1 MLRRRRDGVVPNK
14 PTPAAPDTESCR
26 PPNTVPLVKSEDKPM
41 REVGDR
47 GVCANVESTH
57 FERRR
62 SQRGAATSTESGTSA
77 GLQRRRACE
86 ERCVPAKVMASG
98 AGGVTGFSSGVGPE
112 SSEVDFLG
120 FLQAFLSRAQGLDRA
135 PLVRAGVSPETPGA
149 GREKSLLSLR
159 LQTTGGK
166 L

>member
-1 MLRRRRDGVVPNK
+1 MLTRRHDGVVPSK
-14 PTPAAPDTESCR
+14 PTPAAPNTESCR
-26 PPNTVPLVKSEDKPM
+26 PPSTVPLVKSENKPM
-41 REVGDR
+41 REVEITVSVR
-47 GVCANVESTH
+47 NVESTH

-62 SQRGAATSTESGTSA
+62 SRRGAATSTELWTSA
-77 GLQRRRACE
+77 GLQRHRACE
-86 ERCVPAKVMASG
+86 EPRVPAKVTALG
-98 AGGVTGFSSGVGPE
+98 AGGVTGFSSGVGTE

-120 FLQAFLSRAQGLDRA
+120 FPPAFLSRAQGLDRA

>member
-1 MLRRRRDGVVPNK
+1 MASVRNI
-14 PTPAAPDTESCR
+14 ES
-26 PPNTVPLVKSEDKPM
+26 
-41 REVGDR
+41 G
-47 GVCANVESTH
+47 H
-57 FERRR
+57 FERHR
-62 SQRGAATSTESGTSA
+62 SQRGAATSTESRTSA
-77 GLQRRRACE
+77 GLQWRQAYEGHR
-86 ERCVPAKVMASG
+86 VPVKITESV

-120 FLQAFLSRAQGLDRA
+120 FPPAFFSRAQGLDRA
-135 PLVRAGVSPETPGA
+135 PLVRAGVSPKTPGA